1 MQNSDL
7 MITAITETK
16 KKENNKK
23 DDRIKL
29 WKNSQNIL
37 WASTMFLRKEPKNLY
52 EMAAEFS

>member
-7 MITAITETK
+7 MTTAITETK

-37 WASTMFLRKEPKNLY
+37 WASTMFLRKEPENLY